1 MGEFRPVLL
10 PLRLP
15 SIVPRS
21 NPVLIHAD
29 LEIAGAA
36 ALPLLQ
42 LAGRTQP
49 LLDGGQNQ
57 DSSGGYCS
65 WQSVARSACPS
76 MKPHS
81 TPSCVTR
88 GKPYR
93 ALNGEVSIPLLL
105 SQHEQSGRN
114 GITGCSTRST
124 EARQKCKGN
133 GGRGSAVAAH
143 QYCHTGHAFRAGTI
157 ADY

>member
-21 NPVLIHAD
+21 NPVSIHAD

-36 ALPLLQ
+36 ALPLINW
-42 LAGRTQP
+42 
-49 LLDGGQNQ
+49 LDTLNRCWTADGLSIRGLPHPSITRKASTIFWSHVQNQ
-57 DSSGGYCS
+57 DSSGGYYS

-81 TPSCVTR
+81 TPSFVTR

-93 ALNGEVSIPLLL
+93 ALNSEFRYHCYS
-105 SQHEQSGRN
+105 
-114 GITGCSTRST
+114 RSMNNL
-124 EARQKCKGN
+124 EGME
-133 GGRGSAVAAH
+133 
-143 QYCHTGHAFRAGTI
+143 
-157 ADY
+157 